1 MSLRLGLDEAGLMS
15 EYAFSTDSM
24 YWSSLAASTASMVF
38 LMFLSHLSTSL
49 FCPVLG
55 AEVSSGLL

>member
-1 MSLRLGLDEAGLMS
+1 MSFKLGRSEFGLIS

-24 YWSSLAASTASMVF
+24 YWSSLAASTASMFF
-38 LMFLSHLSTSL
+38 LMFFSHLSTSL